1 MNGGL
6 QNAGVAKHGQRRKIQ
21 SLVLQRSASSNLVPC
36 IFLLLVFTSLF
47 PLIVS
52 ILIKAKTTQHDE
64 VRDYKHIT
72 IEFRYKEPIPIQ
84 GYTPNLK
91 Q

>member
-36 IFLLLVFTSLF
+36 IFYIFIYINHASFLF
-47 PLIVS
+47 SPEIF
-52 ILIKAKTTQHDE
+52 
-64 VRDYKHIT
+64 
-72 IEFRYKEPIPIQ
+72 FR
-84 GYTPNLK
+84 
-91 Q
+91 